1 VRDIATIEPE
11 AIALAL
17 PADLPFADWKS
28 LGGDLFQ
35 RQRHTSWM
43 LADWWKHGQANFRDE
58 PQFALLLEQTAADP
72 KRLSAMAK
80 VAEAFPPHM
89 RAGSLSFEV
98 HREIASVSADDRL
111 AMIHRA
117 DTERWTERTAHREVV
132 VYKHQQGSLWEV
144 TDEEKAEAM
153 AVELWRMWNRLP
165 TPAAREYAFELLRV
179 AAENGFGVIN
189 EGEAQ

>member
-1 VRDIATIEPE
+1 MNALTTSHTAD

-17 PADLPFADWKS
+17 PDDLPFTEWMDVGKGLFDQRRKAD
-28 LGGDLFQ
+28 
-35 RQRHTSWM
+35 WM
-43 LADWWKHGQANFRDE
+43 LADWWRHGQSNFRDD
-58 PQFALLLEQTAADP
+58 PQFALMLEQTAADP

-98 HREIASVSADDRL
+98 HREIASVTTPDDRL

-132 VYKHQQGSLWEV
+132 SYRYEQGSLLPDDDPENR
-144 TDEEKAEAM
+144 E
-153 AVELWRMWNRLP
+153 AVEIIRAWNR
-165 TPAAREYAFELLRV
+165 ASKSARQYAYELMPR
-179 AAENGFGVIN
+179 GFGVIN
-189 EGEAQ
+189 EGEANA

>member
-1 VRDIATIEPE
+1 MNDIATIEPE

-17 PADLPFADWKS
+17 PSDLAFDAWKA

-98 HREIASVSADDRL
+98 HREIASVTTPDDRL
-111 AMIHRA
+111 AMIGRA
-117 DTERWTERTAHREVV
+117 DKERWTERTAHREVV
-132 VYKHQQGSLWEV
+132 EYRYSQGSLLPE
-144 TDEEKAEAM
+144 DDPENRE
-153 AVELWRMWNRLP
+153 AVEIIRAWNR
-165 TPAAREYAFELLRV
+165 ASKGAREYAYALMPK
-179 AAENGFGVIN
+179 GFGAIN
-189 EGEAQ
+189 EGEVQ

>member
-1 VRDIATIEPE
+1 MQDIATIEPG

-17 PADLPFADWKS
+17 PADMTFDAWKA

-35 RQRHTSWM
+35 RQRNTSWL
-43 LADWWKHGQANFRDE
+43 LADWWKHGAGNFRDE

-98 HREIASVSADDRL
+98 HREIASVTTPDDRL

-132 VYKHQQGSLWEV
+132 EYRYSQGSLLPE
-144 TDEEKAEAM
+144 DDPENRE
-153 AVELWRMWNRLP
+153 AVEIIRAWNRASP
-165 TPAAREYAFELLRV
+165 DARRYFYELAV
-179 AAENGFGVIN
+179 GAKFGSIN
-189 EGEAQ
+189 EGEASA

>member
-1 VRDIATIEPE
+1 MNAIATIEPE

-17 PADLPFADWKS
+17 PVDLPFADWMTVGK
-28 LGGDLFQ
+28 DLFDQ
-35 RQRHTSWM
+35 RRKADWC

-98 HREIASVSADDRL
+98 HREIASVTTADDRL
-111 AMIHRA
+111 AMIGRA
-117 DTERWTERTAHREVV
+117 DKERWTERTAHAEVV
-132 VYKHQQGSLWEV
+132 SYRYQQGSLLPE
-144 TDEEKAEAM
+144 DDPENRE
-153 AVELWRMWNRLP
+153 AVEIIRAWNR
-165 TPAAREYAFELLRV
+165 ASKGAREYAYALMPK
-179 AAENGFGVIN
+179 GFGAIN
-189 EGEAQ
+189 EGEVQ